1 MSEPIRK
8 TLKQMAS
15 DHQMSIREIDYVF
28 VDDEFM
34 LNMNKEVLQHD
45 YYTDIITFDYSE
57 DNGLSG
63 EIYIST
69 DTVQS
74 NAIKYGE
81 KFHVELIRVIFH
93 GALHM
98 LGYKDKNKAN
108 QEKMRQME
116 NKYIKKYKSFHVEH

>member
-15 DHQMSIREIDYVF
+15 DHQMSIRDIDYVF

-98 LGYKDKNKAN
+98 LGYKDKNKSD